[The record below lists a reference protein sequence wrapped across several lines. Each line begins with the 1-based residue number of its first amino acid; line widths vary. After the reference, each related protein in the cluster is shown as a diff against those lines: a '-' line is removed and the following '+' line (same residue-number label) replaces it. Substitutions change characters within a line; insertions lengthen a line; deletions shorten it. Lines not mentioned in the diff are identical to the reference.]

1 MRGTKIHLWL
11 LTTGE
16 LACDLKSVISE
27 AVSWKSSQNHNISFF
42 NRTNNLPLIYRHV
55 WFTLLDWIQFAIDD
69 LISGHICFHSY
80 HCCVHVWKVTSIQF
94 RFRDILCWTY
104 WCVVNVGWWMFQG
117 KELASKANFSPMQCR
132 FGFCRVEKIVLATCV
147 KIRNLNKGFFFKT
160 LGSRRWIW
168 TSDAVGLIHANKRK
182 MLRVRPI
189 TLCCVGPICTTV
201 QSWRLFEIISLNCNR
216 LLGTVQVEHFLKSAS
231 S

>member
-1 MRGTKIHLWL
+1 
-11 LTTGE
+11 
-16 LACDLKSVISE
+16 
-27 AVSWKSSQNHNISFF
+27 
-42 NRTNNLPLIYRHV
+42 
-55 WFTLLDWIQFAIDD
+55 
-69 LISGHICFHSY
+69 
-80 HCCVHVWKVTSIQF
+80 
-94 RFRDILCWTY
+94 
-104 WCVVNVGWWMFQG
+104 MFQG
-117 KELASKANFSPMQCR
+117 KESASKANFSPMQCR

-201 QSWRLFEIISLNCNR
+201 QS
-216 LLGTVQVEHFLKSAS
+216 
-231 S
+231 